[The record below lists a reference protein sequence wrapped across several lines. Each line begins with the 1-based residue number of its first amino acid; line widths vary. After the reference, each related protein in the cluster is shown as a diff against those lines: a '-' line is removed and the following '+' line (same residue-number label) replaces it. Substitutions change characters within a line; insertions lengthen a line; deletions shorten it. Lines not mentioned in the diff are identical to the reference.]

1 LIFPLAQRFG
11 NPGRSFE
18 LTKKPRFKSEA
29 KISRR
34 DFARAAA
41 LAAAATAIRPDE
53 ILARTPGETPP
64 QASSAESKLSPASQA
79 EVDTKVRAILAKY
92 GNRLSE
98 QEKTDIRRLVTEG
111 QKSLDKL
118 RAFPLE
124 NADQPALVLK
134 LLPEL
139 GRAR

>member
-1 LIFPLAQRFG
+1 MAKRRLSKSQRG
-11 NPGRSFE
+11 
-18 LTKKPRFKSEA
+18 
-29 KISRR
+29 ISRR
-34 DFARAAA
+34 DFARTAA
-41 LAAAATAIRPDE
+41 LAAAAAAIKPGE
-53 ILARTPGETPP
+53 ILAHTTAEPTA

-79 EVDTKVRAILAKY
+79 EVDATVRAILAKY
-92 GNRLSE
+92 GKRLSE

-134 LLPEL
+134 LVPDL
-139 GRAR
+139 GRTR

>member
-1 LIFPLAQRFG
+1 MAKRTLSKPQRG
-11 NPGRSFE
+11 
-18 LTKKPRFKSEA
+18 
-29 KISRR
+29 ISRR
-34 DFARAAA
+34 DFARTAA
-41 LAAAATAIRPDE
+41 LAAAAAAIK
-53 ILARTPGETPP
+53 PGEMLAHTTAEPTA

-79 EVDTKVRAILAKY
+79 EVDANVRAILAKY

-98 QEKTDIRRLVTEG
+98 PEKKDIRRLVTEG

-134 LLPEL
+134 LVPDL

>member
-1 LIFPLAQRFG
+1 MAKRPL
-11 NPGRSFE
+11 S
-18 LTKKPRFKSEA
+18 KSPRG
-29 KISRR
+29 ISRR
-34 DFARAAA
+34 DFARTAA
-41 LAAAATAIRPDE
+41 LAAAAAAIKPGD
-53 ILARTPGETPP
+53 ILAQTAAVPTA

-79 EVDTKVRAILAKY
+79 EVDAKVRAILAKY

-98 QEKTDIRRLVTEG
+98 QQKTDIRRLVTEG

-134 LLPEL
+134 LVPDL
-139 GRAR
+139 GRTR